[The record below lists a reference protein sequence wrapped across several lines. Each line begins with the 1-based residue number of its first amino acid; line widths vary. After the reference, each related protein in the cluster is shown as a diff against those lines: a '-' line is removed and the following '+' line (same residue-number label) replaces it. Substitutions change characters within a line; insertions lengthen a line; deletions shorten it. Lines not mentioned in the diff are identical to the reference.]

1 VGTQQTDTPLTDTQ
15 GARKQAGMP
24 TPLPARVRGKVSP
37 GAALSLVVLALL
49 GCSDSLPKLQDLNP
63 FAEKEVPLPGK
74 RVAIIQQESVRSD
87 AVAVGRPVSLPPQQP
102 NDSWSQPGGVPSNA
116 AGHLALGSQLKPAW
130 SVSVGTGS
138 SFYGKVTASP
148 IVYAGHVYTLDAAG
162 QVTAVSASG
171 GSVVWRASTTPSNE
185 KDQEG
190 FGGGLAADGGR
201 VYAATG
207 FGSVVAFEAKTGRKL
222 WEKILGAPMRAA
234 PTASAERIFAVNK
247 EGQVFCLSG
256 SDGTELWTFAGTGE
270 RASILASTSPAVDKD
285 LVVVPYPTGDVVALR
300 ASSGQPAWQ
309 ESLARSSAGSSLGA
323 MSDAGRPVLYGGVMY
338 AAGHGGR
345 MIASS
350 AKTGERIWSISVAS
364 IEQPWIAGDTL
375 FVVDT
380 AGQLAAVA
388 RDDGKIRWSTKLG
401 DGTWAGPVLAGNRLW
416 LASSKGQLVGV
427 DPIAGKVASSIA
439 IGGGSVFSGSSDA
452 VFIAP
457 VVAGGRLFLLA
468 DNARLYAFN

>member
-1 VGTQQTDTPLTDTQ
+1 VATQQTETQ
-15 GARKQAGMP
+15 GTCK
-24 TPLPARVRGKVSP
+24 PARMPAGARGKLSL
-37 GAALSLVVLALL
+37 GAALSLVALALL
-49 GCSDSLPKLQDLNP
+49 GCGDSMPRLSDLNP

-74 RVAIIQQESVRSD
+74 RIAIIQQESLRSD
-87 AVAVGRPVSLPPQQP
+87 ASAAGRPVSLPPQQA
-102 NDSWSQPGGVPSNA
+102 NEAWSQPGGVPSNA
-116 AGHLALGSQLKPAW
+116 PGHLALGSTLRSAW
-130 SVSVGTGS
+130 NVSVGTGS

-148 IVYAGHVYTLDAAG
+148 IVYGGNVFTLDAAG

-171 GSVVWRASTTPSNE
+171 GSVVWRGSTTPPNE

-207 FGSVVAFEAKTGRKL
+207 FGTVVAFEAKTGRKL
-222 WEKILGAPMRAA
+222 WEKSLGAPMRSS
-234 PTASAERIFAVNK
+234 PTASAERVFAVNK
-247 EGQVFCLSG
+247 EGQVYCLSG

-309 ESLARSSAGSSLGA
+309 ESLARSATGSSLGA
-323 MSDAGRPVLYGGVMY
+323 MSDAARPVLYGGVMY

-345 MIASS
+345 MIATS

-364 IEQPWIAGDTL
+364 IEQPWVAGDTV

-380 AGQLAAVA
+380 AGQLAAVT
-388 RDDGKIRWSTKLG
+388 REDGRIRWASKLG
-401 DGTWAGPVLAGNRLW
+401 PGTWAGPVLAGGRLW

-427 DPIAGKVASSIA
+427 DPSSGRVASTDE
-439 IGGGSVFSGSSDA
+439 IGNPVL
-452 VFIAP
+452 IAP
-457 VVAGGRLFLLA
+457 VVAGGRLYVLS
-468 DNARLYAFN
+468 DNARLYAFQ